1 MKMSRE
7 LKEIERLREVISN
20 LQEEIKLLTF
30 DSVLNNRK
38 NNDLKKKS
46 QMRRNNMQRAREE
59 LALMKRKND
68 FSNINMVMAMLNT
81 GADDEE

>member
-46 QMRRNNMQRAREE
+46 QMRRNNMQRARKE

-68 FSNINMVMAMLNT
+68 FSNINMVMVMLNT

>member
-46 QMRRNNMQRAREE
+46 QMRRNNMQRARKE

>member
-1 MKMSRE
+1 MNRE

-30 DSVLNNRK
+30 DSTLNNRK

-46 QMRRNNMQRAREE
+46 KMRRDNMERARKE

>member
-30 DSVLNNRK
+30 DSTLNNRK

-46 QMRRNNMQRAREE
+46 KMRRDNMERARKE

>member
-46 QMRRNNMQRAREE
+46 QMRRNNMQRARKE

-81 GADDEE
+81 AADDEE

>member
-7 LKEIERLREVISN
+7 LKEIERLRGVISN
-20 LQEEIKLLTF
+20 LQEVIKLLTF

-46 QMRRNNMQRAREE
+46 QMRRNNMQRARKE

>member
-38 NNDLKKKS
+38 NNDLKKKN

>member
-1 MKMSRE
+1 MNRE
-7 LKEIERLREVISN
+7 LKEIERLRGVISR
-20 LQEEIKLLTF
+20 LQDEIKLLTF

-46 QMRRNNMQRAREE
+46 QMRRNNMQRARKE

>member
-81 GADDEE
+81 GGDDEE

>member
-1 MKMSRE
+1 MNRE
-7 LKEIERLREVISN
+7 LKEIERLRGVISN

-38 NNDLKKKS
+38 NNDLKKKN